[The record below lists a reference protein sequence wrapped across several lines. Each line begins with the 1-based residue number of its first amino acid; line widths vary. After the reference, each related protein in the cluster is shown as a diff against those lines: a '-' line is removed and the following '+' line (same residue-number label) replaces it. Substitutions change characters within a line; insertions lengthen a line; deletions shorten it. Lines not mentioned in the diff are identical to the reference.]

1 MDIKDTV
8 RDLKTD
14 TKEALRDADGHQLK
28 DDLGNAGDR
37 MKDDLGKAGD
47 KVRDDA
53 DQMDRNALEP
63 TAAGTNY
70 PR

>member
-1 MDIKDTV
+1 MDVKDTA

-14 TKEALRDADGHQLK
+14 TKEVIRDADGHQVK

-47 KVRDDA
+47 QLRDGLN
-53 DQMDRNALEP
+53 DRDVPAS
-63 TAAGTNY
+63 GTY
-70 PR
+70 GSGDPR

>member
-1 MDIKDTV
+1 MDIKDTA
-8 RDLKTD
+8 RDLKTG
-14 TKEALRDADGHQLK
+14 TKEAVREGDGHTFA

-47 KVRDDA
+47 TFREGADDLDRDA
-53 DQMDRNALEP
+53 RTGANQ
-63 TAAGTNY
+63 